1 VSARGEIMDTIWQD
15 VRYAVRTLVKTPAF
29 TLAAIVSLAIGIGAN
44 TTIFTLLNTLFLNPL
59 PVARPSELVA
69 VLTVAS
75 RNATQFGNLLP
86 LSYPNLED
94 FRERNSVLR
103 DLAGYSPPLPL
114 ALSLSNRRAGAP
126 GVTMDE
132 QPQRVFAQLVTGNYF
147 DVLGVRPAAGRFFRP
162 DETRTRGTHP
172 VAVIGYGLWQR
183 RFGGSAD
190 AIGRTIALNRISFT
204 IIGVAPEGFKGITSM
219 FGPDLFLPSMM
230 AGPLQPK
237 QSGSWLDER
246 AAVVFNTAGR
256 LKPGVTIAQADANL
270 KTIARA
276 LEQEYPESNAGRD
289 VTVLPITETTIF
301 PGMRGM
307 LLMAGGVLMAIVGLV
322 LLVACS
328 NVANLLLARAAARRQ
343 EIAMRL
349 ALGATR
355 FRLMRQ
361 LVTESLLLGA
371 AGGALGLLFGIW
383 GRDLLWSARP
393 AVVANNF
400 VELKMDGHVFL
411 FTLVLSLAT
420 GVLFGL
426 LPARRASRADLVG
439 ALKQEPPAAAGRRRL
454 TLANALVVFQVAFS
468 LVALVTAALFLRS
481 LTRAHTIDLGY
492 DTQSLAV
499 VSMNLAQG
507 GYDEIRGQQFARD
520 VRDKVALM
528 PGVAAVSWSTNLP
541 LWANLYR
548 RVSLEGRE
556 AAKQADA
563 PLAIVVTVDLD
574 YFRTLGLGV
583 TRGRDF
589 TDADRERALPSAI
602 VNERMAERYW
612 PNQDPIGRTFR
623 FDSEPIARHVVG
635 VVKTIKYQTL
645 GETPQPAVYLP
656 LRQNPADGLVLYV
669 RASGDPSQ
677 AIGTVQREVRAM
689 DPHVLLENAA
699 SIDGII
705 DQSLWMMKIAAGLL
719 AAFGAL
725 ALALASVGLYG
736 LVAYSVNQRRRELGV
751 WMALGARPGDV
762 LRLVLRDG
770 MTLVLAGV
778 VVGTG
783 LSLLVTRALA
793 SLLFGTST
801 ADPASFAGA
810 SLLLAAVAFVG
821 SYVPARRASR
831 FDPLIALREP

>member
-1 VSARGEIMDTIWQD
+1 MDTIWQD
-15 VRYAVRTLVKTPAF
+15 VRYSVRTLVKTPAF

-94 FRERNSVLR
+94 FRERNSVLT

-114 ALSLSNRRAGAP
+114 ALSVS
-126 GVTMDE
+126 TDQ

-147 DVLGVRPAAGRFFRP
+147 DVLGVHPAAGRFFAA
-162 DETRTRGTHP
+162 DEDRTRGTHP
-172 VAVIGYGLWQR
+172 VAVMGYGLWQR

-204 IIGVAPEGFKGITSM
+204 VIGVAPEGFKGVTSM

-276 LEQEYPESNAGRD
+276 LEQEYPEPNAGRN

-361 LVTESLLLGA
+361 LVTESLVLGA

-393 AVVANNF
+393 VMVANNF
-400 VELKMDGHVFL
+400 VELKMDGNVFL

-426 LPARRASRADLVG
+426 VPARRASRADLVG
-439 ALKQEPPAAAGRRRL
+439 ALKLEPPAAGRRRL
-454 TLANALVVFQVAFS
+454 TLANALVVGQVAFS

-481 LTRAHTIDLGY
+481 LKHAHTIDLGY
-492 DTQSLAV
+492 DTQPLAV
-499 VSMNLAQG
+499 VSVNLAQG
-507 GYDEIRGQQFARD
+507 GYDEIRGRQFARD

-528 PGVAAVSWSTNLP
+528 PAVTAVSWSTNLP

-548 RVSLEGRE
+548 RVSIEGRE
-556 AAKQADA
+556 PAKQADA

-574 YFRTLGLGV
+574 YFKTLGLGV

-589 TDADRERALPSAI
+589 TDADRERALSVAI

-623 FDSEPIARHVVG
+623 FDSETIARQVVG

-656 LRQNPADGLVLYV
+656 LRQNHADGLVLYV
-669 RASGDPSQ
+669 RTSGDPSQ
-677 AIGTVQREVRAM
+677 AIGAVQREVRELDAQV
-689 DPHVLLENAA
+689 PLENAA

-719 AAFGAL
+719 AVFGAL

-736 LVAYSVNQRRRELGV
+736 LIAYSVNRRRRELGV
-751 WMALGARPGDV
+751 RMALGAGRGDV
-762 LRLVLRDG
+762 LRLVLSDG
-770 MTLVLAGV
+770 MTLVLAGI

-821 SYVPARRASR
+821 SYLPARRASR